1 MKTRAVLIVF
11 FVSALLLLLPA
22 LSLRPAPSGTALVA
36 QVSPQMSPQMPRG
49 LAGGRPGI
57 FRFIPREQLLADRSE
72 IQQLRA
78 SLERWRVLADGVQD
92 PMMRRQLE
100 ADLELWQ
107 THLDRAQLRLTAS
120 ASPTA
125 QAVEMQLNDMKGTRM
140 CGVCHEGGVFAES
153 RGPAW
158 PGR

>member
-1 MKTRAVLIVF
+1 MKTRAVWVVF
-11 FVSALLLLLPA
+11 FGFALLLLVPA
-22 LSLRPAPSGTALVA
+22 LSIRPAPFSSALVA
-36 QVSPQMSPQMPRG
+36 QVAPQLPSQMPRG

-78 SLERWRVLADGVQD
+78 SLERWQVLADGVQD
-92 PMMRRQLE
+92 PTARRQLE

-107 THLDRAQLRLTAS
+107 THLERAQLRLTAS

-140 CGVCHEGGVFAES
+140 CGVCHEGGMLAES
-153 RGPAW
+153 HAGWAAR
-158 PGR
+158 

>member
-22 LSLRPAPSGTALVA
+22 LPDRPAASSTALVA
-36 QVSPQMSPQMPRG
+36 QITPQMPRG
-49 LAGGRPGI
+49 LSGGRPGI
-57 FRFIPREQLLADRSE
+57 FRFIPREQLVADRAE

-78 SLERWRVLADGVQD
+78 SLERWQLLASGVQD
-92 PMMRRQLE
+92 PITRRRLE

-107 THLDRAQLRLTAS
+107 VHLDRAQLRLTAS

-140 CGVCHEGGVFAES
+140 CGVCHEGGVLADS
-153 RGPAW
+153 RHLAW
-158 PGR
+158 PAH